1 MNILYIMSFIVEK
14 MSDNIQSQADNLIQY
29 LPLLW
34 DESKDH
40 NMLRCA
46 IISTLV
52 SFFNF
57 LFFYYH
63 FWISFETTKYFITLF
78 IYVSNVF

>member
-52 SFFNF
+52 SFAF
-57 LFFYYH
+57 LFF
-63 FWISFETTKYFITLF
+63 FLCFLIFVIQRRPKINNRLAS
-78 IYVSNVF
+78 